1 MVRFV
6 LLAFLYFFLS
16 FLCLCRSVE
25 EPLQPGLEK
34 GNRFPRIKRGQKKR
48 EKKKKKEREEEK
60 RKNPENEKEEE
71 VTIQFRNRF
80 IFCNRQV

>member
-48 EKKKKKEREEEK
+48 KKKKKKRERITFTPAKKCEGWAGKLVLFFFFGRE
-60 RKNPENEKEEE
+60 
-71 VTIQFRNRF
+71 I
-80 IFCNRQV
+80 